1 MQSLLQILIDVL
13 DALPHTVAFEE
24 PGFTKAEHIFAM
36 SGWQVRHFNTE
47 NLHNKLPQLL
57 YVSPSNP
64 YKGRSL
70 SPQGRLDLLRWAQQN
85 SAYILEDDYNGEF
98 RYFSHPISS
107 LQGMSGGQNVIYC
120 GSFSRILLPS
130 LRISYLVLPQ
140 NLLPVYNRIKHLYN
154 QTSSSIEQFALA
166 EFIASGGLRRHIKKC
181 AAVMP

>member
-24 PGFTKAEHIFAM
+24 PGFTKAEHIFAI

-166 EFIASGGLRRHIKKC
+166 EFIASGGLRRFLLII
-181 AAVMP
+181 VDF